1 MSGVLAWAIRIIA
14 LWGAI
19 GTVGYLLLDEWT
31 NGSATI
37 NAAQEDPAATVAKA
51 DNRNS
56 QTYRSD
62 AAGHFLIDA
71 AINGA
76 NVRFLLDTGAS
87 IVTLSPKD
95 AEAAGIDPRRLS
107 YSQQAHTANGIAR
120 FAPVRLRELR
130 IGQASFRDVD
140 AAVMEKP
147 MNTSLL
153 GMTLLRR
160 LDAYEIRDGK
170 LTLWW

>member
-1 MSGVLAWAIRIIA
+1 MLAWAIRIIA

-31 NGSATI
+31 NGSAII
-37 NAAQEDPAATVAKA
+37 NAVQEEPATTVAKA

-56 QTYRSD
+56 QTFRAD
-62 AAGHFLIDA
+62 PAGHYLIDA

-76 NVRFLLDTGAS
+76 TVRFMLDTGAS
-87 IVTLSPKD
+87 IVALSPKD
-95 AEAAGIDPRRLS
+95 AEAAGLDPRRLS

-120 FAPVRLRELR
+120 FAPVRIRELR

-147 MNTSLL
+147 MTTSLL